1 MAEKKKLRDALRK
14 RAEIV
19 TGVKPLEVALT
30 GSELEWQ
37 PWLAKYFPHVATAPF
52 AERHVRLWEW
62 FDALKPSDQPRP
74 RIEIW
79 PRGGAKSST
88 GELGC
93 VRSCVKLS
101 RRFVLYVSGT
111 QEKQANPHVQAIGG
125 HLERIGV
132 ERALNNYGNSRGWT
146 VNLLRTANGFNVAA
160 LGLDAA
166 SRGVKLDQYRPDL
179 IILDDIDDL
188 NDSRATV
195 EKKVRI
201 ITTSI
206 LPTGSPD
213 CAVLGIQN
221 LIRPDGVF
229 GLLQSGE
236 ADFLHNREP
245 VFMEPAVHGLQV
257 EPEAREDGG
266 KFYRILAGT
275 ATWAGQSIATCEK
288 QINEWGLGSFKRE
301 AQHEV
306 EGADGVFFKV
316 SMLERIAPEDV
327 PVLQSVC
334 LAGDL
339 AATENGGDH
348 TSMVML
354 GRAKNGTY
362 YVMAVIRGQWG
373 SERVRQV
380 ITLASD
386 FYLGRQ
392 AALLT
397 QRVILH
403 LPQDPG
409 QAGKDQAD
417 QMKRMFVKW
426 KPKIEPVTGSKATRA
441 TGFQEAVNVGNVF
454 LVDEDLPECLR
465 PYTGSVSYLSW
476 QNAFK
481 SVLRDFKADETDQLD
496 DDVDAASDAFNES
509 TERRDRKTDGWRG
522 TKGGFA

>member
-213 CAVLGIQN
+213 CAVLGLQN

-245 VFMEPAVHGLQV
+245 VFMEPAVHGLHV
-257 EPEAREDGG
+257 EPEPREDGG

-275 ATWAGQSIATCEK
+275 ATWRVQARSAARSRRCRRRILQGFYAGADRAGRCAGFAVGVS
-288 QINEWGLGSFKRE
+288 GGGSCSDRE
-301 AQHEV
+301 RRRSYLVGHVGPGEERHLLRYGGHSRAV
-306 EGADGVFFKV
+306 VVGEGATGYH
-316 SMLERIAPEDV
+316 A
-327 PVLQSVC
+327 
-334 LAGDL
+334 
-339 AATENGGDH
+339 
-348 TSMVML
+348 
-354 GRAKNGTY
+354 
-362 YVMAVIRGQWG
+362 
-373 SERVRQV
+373 RQ
-380 ITLASD
+380 
-386 FYLGRQ
+386 
-392 AALLT
+392 
-397 QRVILH
+397 
-403 LPQDPG
+403 
-409 QAGKDQAD
+409 
-417 QMKRMFVKW
+417 
-426 KPKIEPVTGSKATRA
+426 
-441 TGFQEAVNVGNVF
+441 
-454 LVDEDLPECLR
+454 
-465 PYTGSVSYLSW
+465 
-476 QNAFK
+476 
-481 SVLRDFKADETDQLD
+481 
-496 DDVDAASDAFNES
+496 
-509 TERRDRKTDGWRG
+509 
-522 TKGGFA
+522 